1 MTDTVA
7 RWEAWPVGALV
18 AAAGLNTALW
28 YAGAAMP
35 DPVRWLLPWLVT
47 AAAVASVI
55 AIDGSLVAT
64 IAGMRAGRRSRWSV
78 VNIVVTAA
86 FTGLA
91 ALAAHTLPTIG
102 PWLHGLFALTI
113 VSYAMHLAQ
122 PRQDVTIAL
131 ALREQE
137 VGKREQA
144 AAQRTADLDKMLT
157 DHAAAVVQFNA
168 ECDKAMTTYTAQMAE
183 QHAAVDQAW
192 QDLASR
198 EQALNAQAADL
209 ASRSTAL
216 ARREAEPIHRTEI
229 VTTEYVEVASARLSW
244 AGFHRIVDMA
254 RQADGLS
261 VSTLRRIVAKEL
273 EGE

>member
-1 MTDTVA
+1 MTTDTVA

-35 DPVRWLLPWLVT
+35 GAVRWLLPWLIT

-78 VNIVVTAA
+78 VNIIVTAA

-137 VGKREQA
+137 IGKREADVARRLAALERQVTVVKPDVKQLTPPVDDRKAQARQLVNGGMSRTA
-144 AAQRTADLDKMLT
+144 AA
-157 DHAAAVVQFNA
+157 
-168 ECDKAMTTYTAQMAE
+168 
-183 QHAAVDQAW
+183 
-192 QDLASR
+192 R
-198 EQALNAQAADL
+198 EVG
-209 ASRSTAL
+209 
-216 ARREAEPIHRTEI
+216 
-229 VTTEYVEVASARLSW
+229 VT
-244 AGFHRIVDMA
+244 
-254 RQADGLS
+254 RQTIS
-261 VSTLRRIVAKEL
+261 EWMK
-273 EGE
+273 GE

>member
-1 MTDTVA
+1 MDRDTVA

-35 DPVRWLLPWLVT
+35 DAVRWLLPWLIT

-64 IAGMRAGRRSRWSV
+64 IAGMRAGRRSKWSV
-78 VNIVVTAA
+78 VNIIVTAA

-122 PRQDVTIAL
+122 PKATTVNAHLDSLQAEL
-131 ALREQE
+131 AQTRARLTQVLAELDSRPVLVDTPQPRLTAPVDSRPDILRWRDDDGLTFDAIGE
-137 VGKREQA
+137 RLSISRQA
-144 AAQRTADLDKMLT
+144 AQARYATAAKKF
-157 DHAAAVVQFNA
+157 A
-168 ECDKAMTTYTAQMAE
+168 
-183 QHAAVDQAW
+183 
-192 QDLASR
+192 R
-198 EQALNAQAADL
+198 ED
-209 ASRSTAL
+209 
-216 ARREAEPIHRTEI
+216 
-229 VTTEYVEVASARLSW
+229 V
-244 AGFHRIVDMA
+244 
-254 RQADGLS
+254 
-261 VSTLRRIVAKEL
+261 
-273 EGE
+273 